1 MERLENHCVVEVVDF
16 EQKRFPPERGC
27 TTSDLTRLWT
37 EKGEV
42 AEVRVTHNIDEY

>member
-1 MERLENHCVVEVVDF
+1 MERLEKQHCVVEVVDF
-16 EQKRFPPERGC
+16 EQTRFPPERGC

-42 AEVRVTHNIDEY
+42 AEVIDN